1 MGLRF
6 DPMGGGQFKMALQ
19 QIIEAERQPVRQ
31 LEARKKIEETK
42 VKLFQEFKGKFAN
55 FDKNLSEFTNFRKFR
70 ELKVDLGDGAS
81 HIDVTVDKERAE
93 PGTFQLE
100 IDQLARRASVISNG
114 FAEAEEPNLGIGFV
128 VVRAPDGEKKEIFI
142 DAKESSLRGIASAI
156 NRTDGLGV
164 HASVVNDQTDST
176 APWKLIVA
184 SKTEGL
190 TDSVVI
196 PEFYFM
202 DGSEEIWFE
211 DSNDADNAIIRVDG
225 FEIEAPSNDLK
236 DFMSGINVKL
246 KQPRPGLPLTVTL
259 TEDYQKVAGKV
270 KGMIDQVNGILD
282 FINKQNAIDEKS
294 DTRASFAGDSSLQ
307 SVEYRLRNL
316 MHEGFP
322 VWDNEDSDEYRFVFL
337 NQMGVEFEKNGQMT
351 FKEDKFIKAM
361 QKDFAGISQAITGE
375 QGIAVQLKTV
385 MQGYTRMPDGM
396 IGIREQA
403 FKNRINQIDQSIAD
417 KERRIEQRQQR
428 LTEQF
433 SRLQASLS
441 NMQKQ
446 QQYLSST
453 LGGGGG
459 NLVAQMLGG

>member
-1 MGLRF
+1 
-6 DPMGGGQFKMALQ
+6 
-19 QIIEAERQPVRQ
+19 
-31 LEARKKIEETK
+31 
-42 VKLFQEFKGKFAN
+42 
-55 FDKNLSEFTNFRKFR
+55 
-70 ELKVDLGDGAS
+70 
-81 HIDVTVDKERAE
+81 
-93 PGTFQLE
+93 
-100 IDQLARRASVISNG
+100 
-114 FAEAEEPNLGIGFV
+114 
-128 VVRAPDGEKKEIFI
+128 
-142 DAKESSLRGIASAI
+142 
-156 NRTDGLGV
+156 
-164 HASVVNDQTDST
+164 
-176 APWKLIVA
+176 
-184 SKTEGL
+184 
-190 TDSVVI
+190 
-196 PEFYFM
+196 
-202 DGSEEIWFE
+202 
-211 DSNDADNAIIRVDG
+211 
-225 FEIEAPSNDLK
+225 
-236 DFMSGINVKL
+236 
-246 KQPRPGLPLTVTL
+246 
-259 TEDYQKVAGKV
+259 
-270 KGMIDQVNGILD
+270 VNGILD